1 MASNFWSAKVGFG
14 RVGSGGKLESR
25 SSDSEARALQPAD
38 QELPLVDH
46 FLGQVAVKP
55 NEQLLVLNHFA
66 VPLVAIEGLQLFEA
80 IFRKM
85 QTAPFKTLVAGH
97 SSNRPFLSLG
107 TTPGAIDNPF
117 QNLHVLAETRP
128 DELTL
133 CILAKPIY
141 VKDARRHGEHALHFE
156 PMPKVV
162 AHVVATER
170 KHGHGVAAYLTLGA
184 FGRGGHLGAHGRA
197 HVNAGT
203 PIECLK
209 DQRHGAGAT
218 AAKNDGADGDSLG
231 ILP

>member
-66 VPLVAIEGLQLFEA
+66 VPLVAGN
-80 IFRKM
+80 
-85 QTAPFKTLVAGH
+85 P
-97 SSNRPFLSLG
+97 SNRTFLSLG

-117 QNLHVLAETRP
+117 QNSHVLAETRP

-141 VKDARRHGEHALHFE
+141 
-156 PMPKVV
+156 
-162 AHVVATER
+162 
-170 KHGHGVAAYLTLGA
+170 
-184 FGRGGHLGAHGRA
+184 
-197 HVNAGT
+197 
-203 PIECLK
+203 
-209 DQRHGAGAT
+209 
-218 AAKNDGADGDSLG
+218 
-231 ILP
+231 